1 MNDTQTKEPQ
11 EGQDLRRQQ
20 QVVNKLQF
28 DTSVPEDQFE
38 ELSKALVRKISQMGT
53 IFN

>member
-1 MNDTQTKEPQ
+1 MNDTQTQESQ

-20 QVVNKLQF
+20 QLVTKLQF
-28 DTSVPEDQFE
+28 DASVPEDQFE
-38 ELSKALVRKISQMGT
+38 ELSKALVRKISQMGS